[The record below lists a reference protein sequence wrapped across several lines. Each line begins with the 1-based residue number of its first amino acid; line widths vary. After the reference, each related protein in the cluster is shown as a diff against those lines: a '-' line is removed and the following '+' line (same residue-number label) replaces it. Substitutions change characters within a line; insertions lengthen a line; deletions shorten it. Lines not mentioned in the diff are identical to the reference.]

1 MSKVQ
6 IFVEGIAD
14 QKFLQD
20 LIEEWYGVKL
30 TIGNL
35 SKTGNILETQ
45 GKDVFKTEDKLKKL
59 TQIFELNRLSGVQN
73 LVIFDADTY
82 AETHTYISKINEAQ
96 NFDFFLFPNNES
108 DGDLEALLENIIHPD
123 NRAIFDCWRNYEECL
138 APNFTT
144 PARKTKIYAYLE
156 AILGES
162 KSQKEQI
169 KEMKRD
175 YRNTAHWVLDSEQMT
190 ILQPLK
196 SFLDAYFL

>member
-59 TQIFELNRLSGVQN
+59 TQIFKLNRLSEVQN

-82 AETHTYISKINEAQ
+82 AYISSINEAQ

-108 DGDLEALLENIIHPD
+108 DGDLETLLENIINPK
-123 NRAIFDCWRNYEECL
+123 NRAIFDCWQSYEECL
-138 APNFTT
+138 SPKFTT
-144 PARKTKIYAYLE
+144 SARRTKIYGYLE

-169 KEMKRD
+169 
-175 YRNTAHWVLDSEQMT
+175 RN
-190 ILQPLK
+190 
-196 SFLDAYFL
+196 

>member
-59 TQIFELNRLSGVQN
+59 TQIFKLNRLSGVQN

-82 AETHTYISKINEAQ
+82 AETHAYISSINEAQ

-108 DGDLEALLENIIHPD
+108 DGDLETLLENIINPK
-123 NRAIFDCWRNYEECL
+123 NRAIFDCWQSYEECL
-138 APNFTT
+138 SPKFTT
-144 PARKTKIYAYLE
+144 PARKTKIYGYLE

-169 KEMKRD
+169 KEIKRD
-175 YRNTAHWVLDSEQMT
+175 YRNSAHWILDSQQMA

-196 SFLDAYFL
+196 LFLDNYFL